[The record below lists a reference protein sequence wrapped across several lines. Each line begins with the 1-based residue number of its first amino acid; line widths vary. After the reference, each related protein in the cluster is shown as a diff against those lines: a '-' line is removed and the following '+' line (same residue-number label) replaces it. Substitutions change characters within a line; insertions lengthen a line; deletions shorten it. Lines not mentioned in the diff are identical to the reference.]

1 MKILP
6 EAKEV
11 VRYYKGW
18 KELSSMDSVRQIDI
32 YAQAAFVHFFLPDI
46 LLRFKKAYPAVS
58 IKLNSVLKPGEYIS
72 KDIRH
77 PVVVI
82 ALCNEELYEQYS
94 RLQESGPIKLMDN
107 EYRFLMNR
115 DNPLTQREALSMEE
129 LRELY
134 FVMAHFKGTRENDG
148 FLYKMFKELFDIL
161 PEDHAMEVES
171 LPNAVS
177 LIGKDKELF
186 TITNHPLISRVN
198 PLLDEKLT
206 TVPIKGHERRRPVC
220 LFFSDTAYKRHPAL
234 RELIKDMRE
243 VAKELSGI

>member
-46 LLRFKKAYPAVS
+46 LLRFKKAYP
-58 IKLNSVLKPGEYIS
+58 
-72 KDIRH
+72 
-77 PVVVI
+77 
-82 ALCNEELYEQYS
+82 
-94 RLQESGPIKLMDN
+94 
-107 EYRFLMNR
+107 F
-115 DNPLTQREALSMEE
+115 
-129 LRELY
+129 
-134 FVMAHFKGTRENDG
+134 
-148 FLYKMFKELFDIL
+148 
-161 PEDHAMEVES
+161 
-171 LPNAVS
+171 
-177 LIGKDKELF
+177 
-186 TITNHPLISRVN
+186 ISRVN